1 MTKKPVFPS
10 ENTETRP
17 DVWQDLRALTRARIG
32 LGRSGNAQ
40 RTSDVLTFQAAHAQ
54 ARDAVHTPLDVQAM
68 LAQMNGMP
76 CLCVRSRA
84 DDRPTYLRRPD
95 LGRRLAPESLSFLQK
110 GEWDV
115 VFVAADGLSSVATQK
130 GAIPLFRAM
139 LPRLKDWRIAPL
151 VIATQGRVALG
162 DEIASALGAR
172 MVVMMIGER
181 PGLSV
186 ADSMGVYLTYAPY
199 VGCPDSARN
208 CLSNIHPHGL
218 PTSGA
223 ADKLAWLMKEAMR
236 MQLTGVGLKDAAP
249 DSASSDTLPESPLP
263 AIVKDQHV

>member
-1 MTKKPVFPS
+1 MTKNPLPPS
-10 ENTETRP
+10 KNKDGAP
-17 DVWQDLRALTRARIG
+17 DVWQDLRSLTRARIG

-40 RTSDVLTFQAAHAQ
+40 RTTDVLTFQAAHAQ

-68 LAQMNGMP
+68 LEGLNGIS

-84 DDRPTYLRRPD
+84 ADRSTYLRRPD
-95 LGRRLAPESLSFLQK
+95 LGRRLAPESLAFLQK

-115 VFVAADGLSSVATQK
+115 VFVAADGLSSIATQK

-139 LPRLKDWRIAPL
+139 QARLKGWRIAPL

-208 CLSNIHPHGL
+208 CLSNIHQHGL
-218 PTSGA
+218 PTSVA
-223 ADKLAWLMKEAMR
+223 ADKLAWLMQEAM
-236 MQLTGVGLKDAAP
+236 QLKLTGVGLKDAAP
-249 DSASSDTLPESPLP
+249 DSTLPENSIPS
-263 AIVKDQHV
+263 IEKDPHA